1 MRLSSLGSGLSL
13 AGVLLFS
20 STVFAQHHEASAPSS
35 PPPSPAPS
43 AAPSPAPAPT
53 PAPAS
58 APAPAPS
65 APASAT
71 FSHGGEASAPVSAR
85 APESHME
92 SGGSAGSR
100 VSGPSFTQS
109 SSSTAAPKSDAERVI
124 PSNKIS
130 NDGKLAPASR
140 IGETSPEKERIG
152 KPVEPDLRR
161 RICVSSDC
169 KETGLKANPPES
181 DLRRRIC
188 PGGVCHCPPGETA
201 GKGGC
206 VGAPVVYEPVY
217 QDQNQ
222 YQYQPRY
229 QCPLGQWW
237 DGASCR
243 WPAIGCVNITSR
255 AESLLSELRS
265 LAVQV
270 QDACTNYSTS
280 AECDDATMRR
290 DEAVQRY
297 RMLQN
302 EATPDCRAQLP
313 EPPL

>member
-13 AGVLLFS
+13 AAVLLVS
-20 STVFAQHHEASAPSS
+20 STVFAQRHEASAPSS

-43 AAPSPAPAPT
+43 AAPGPAPAPS
-53 PAPAS
+53 PAP

-65 APASAT
+65 APASVT
-71 FSHGGEASAPVSAR
+71 FSHSEASASVSAR
-85 APESHME
+85 APESHIE
-92 SGGSAGSR
+92 PGTSPGSHASGSSLTQPTSGTAPTSA
-100 VSGPSFTQS
+100 
-109 SSSTAAPKSDAERVI
+109 AERVI
-124 PSNKIS
+124 PANKIS
-130 NDGKLAPASR
+130 NDDKLAPTPR
-140 IGETSPEKERIG
+140 IGESSPAKEHLA

-161 RICVSSDC
+161 RSCVGSDC
-169 KETGLKANPPES
+169 KDPVLKADPPQS
-181 DLRRRIC
+181 DLRHRIC
-188 PGGVCHCPPGETA
+188 PGGVCHCPAGETA

-206 VGAPVVYEPVY
+206 VAALVVNQPVY

-222 YQYQPRY
+222 DQYQNRS
-229 QCPLGQWW
+229 QCPSGQWW

-255 AESLLSELRS
+255 AELLLSELRS
-265 LAVQV
+265 LAAEVR
-270 QDACTNYSTS
+270 DACTSS
-280 AECDDATMRR
+280 SPGSECDGATMRR